1 MQILSFSLSL
11 LLTLI
16 FFLYGFNHYYLL
28 SSTRKYRKPVLP
40 DNSKDRPTVSIHLP
54 VFNERYVVRRLVEAC
69 AAMAGTYGLDK
80 VNIKVLDDSTDETVQ
95 EVDQVVAEFQAKA
108 VNIEVCRRENRKG
121 FKAGAL
127 QLALLN
133 TSEEFIVIFDADFIP
148 PADFLLRTVPH
159 FSQDES
165 LGIVQ
170 TRWTHLNR
178 DYNPVTKAIAVGI
191 DVHFLVEQTGRYAA
205 GCFLNFN
212 GSAGVLRKK
221 AVVQAGGWQGDTLAE
236 DLDLSYRIQEQG
248 YHVLFL
254 QDVGCPG
261 EVPPT
266 VPSFKKQQGRWANGS
281 LRTARKIL
289 PKLLSDRSISV
300 KKRLEAFIHL
310 TGYMLHPLMLF
321 SFLLI
326 CVTTLLGIKSAG
338 ITITNPDLI
347 PGTLEYSIALG
358 LRYLLWDMLD
368 LAIILSAMAPW
379 ISMLVTLKKQKMP
392 ILRNAST
399 LLVTFLL
406 GFGISMSNTIEAGK
420 ALLTNRRWDF
430 VRTPK
435 YADVHS
441 EEDRKKRKYQVPL
454 DFSWALEFVLILLGS
469 ISILDS
475 IQHKNYVSLA
485 TLIPYTAAFLF
496 VFLLTFLQSRRPK
509 AA

>member
-1 MQILSFSLSL
+1 MQIVSFSLSL

-28 SSTRKYRKPVLP
+28 SSTRKYRKPDLP
-40 DNSKDRPTVSIHLP
+40 ENANDRPKVSIHLP
-54 VFNERYVVRRLVEAC
+54 VYNERYVVRRLVDAC
-69 AAMAGTYGLDK
+69 ATMAAAYGLDK
-80 VNIKVLDDSTDETVQ
+80 VNIKVLDDSSDDTAM
-95 EVDQVVAEFQAKA
+95 EVDQVAAEYQAKG
-108 VNIEVCRRENRKG
+108 VNIEVCRRADRKG

-127 QLALLN
+127 QMALNN
-133 TSEEFIVIFDADFIP
+133 TAEEYIVVFDADFIP

-159 FSQDES
+159 FCQDET

-170 TRWTHLNR
+170 SRWTHLNR
-178 DYNPVTKAIAVGI
+178 DFNPVTKAIAVGI

-212 GSAGVLRKK
+212 GSAGILRKQ
-221 AVVQAGGWQGDTLAE
+221 AVIAAGGWQGDTLAE
-236 DLDLSYRIQEQG
+236 DLDLSYRIQEKG

-254 QDVGCPG
+254 REVGCPG
-261 EVPPT
+261 EIPPT

-289 PKLLSDRSISV
+289 PKLLPDRSISV

-326 CVTTLLGIKSAG
+326 SITTLLGIKSLG
-338 ITITNPDLI
+338 ITITNPNLI

-358 LRYLLWDMLD
+358 LKYLLWDMLEV
-368 LAIILSAMAPW
+368 AIILSAMAPW
-379 ISMLVTLKKQKMP
+379 ISMLVSLKTQNMS
-392 ILRNAST
+392 IFRNGIT
-399 LLVTFLL
+399 LLITFLL
-406 GFGISMSNTIEAGK
+406 GFGISLSNTIEAGK
-420 ALLTNRRWDF
+420 ALLTNRPWDF

-435 YADVHS
+435 YAEVQS
-441 EEDRKKRKYQVPL
+441 EQDRKKRKYQVSL
-454 DFSWALEFVLILLGS
+454 DYSWLLEFGLIVLGS
-469 ISILDS
+469 LAIVES
-475 IQHKNYVSLA
+475 IQEKNYVSLA

-496 VFLLTFLQSRRPK
+496 VFVLTFFQSRKPRT
-509 AA
+509 A